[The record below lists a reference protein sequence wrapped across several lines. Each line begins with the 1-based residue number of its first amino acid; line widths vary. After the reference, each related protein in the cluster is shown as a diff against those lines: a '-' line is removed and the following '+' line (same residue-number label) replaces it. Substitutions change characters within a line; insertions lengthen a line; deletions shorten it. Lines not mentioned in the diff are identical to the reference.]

1 MNNFKEALKKEL
13 EKFSSE
19 DFKKRFMEDCRKA
32 SEMNSCVEV
41 SLNGLTLKVRFV
53 YLEASAV
60 ILEEHG
66 MWQKPVFRK
75 LFPKDVFLEI
85 NIHNWISEKLELMLE
100 DCSVMEKLG
109 YQQIHFTYFRKKN
122 PKRDIDIF
130 VDRNAEERN
139 KDFNQ
144 VNILIY
150 GGVGTFIS
158 KEELIP
164 WDDGMK
170 NITKIVIPVE
180 RKYMDI
186 SEYLNLPSEMR
197 DAFA

>member
-1 MNNFKEALKKEL
+1 MNNFKERLKKEL
-13 EKFSSE
+13 EKFNAE
-19 DFKKRFMEDCRKA
+19 DFKKRFMKSCRKA

-41 SLNGLTLKVRFV
+41 SLNGLMLKVRFI

-75 LFPKDVFLEI
+75 LFPKDVFLETD
-85 NIHNWISEKLELMLE
+85 IHDWVSEKLELMLK

-109 YQQIHFTYFRKKN
+109 YKQIHFTYFRKEN
-122 PKRDIDIF
+122 PKRDIF
-130 VDRNAEERN
+130 VDRNVEERN
-139 KDFNQ
+139 KDFNR
-144 VNILIY
+144 VRILIY
-150 GGVGTFIS
+150 GGVGTLIS

-164 WDDGMK
+164 WDDDMK
-170 NITKIVIPVE
+170 DIAEIVISVE
-180 RKYMDI
+180 KKYMGTD
-186 SEYLNLPSEMR
+186 EYMSLPSEMR